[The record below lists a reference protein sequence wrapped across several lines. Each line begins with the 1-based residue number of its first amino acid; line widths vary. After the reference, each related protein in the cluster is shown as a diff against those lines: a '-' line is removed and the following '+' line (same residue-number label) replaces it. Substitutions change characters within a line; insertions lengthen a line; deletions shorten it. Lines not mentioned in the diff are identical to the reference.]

1 MNIVAINGSPSGAK
15 GCTGRLLSALI
26 EGACESGAEV
36 ALFEIYNLTVNPC
49 TGCRTCQRVGTC
61 VIEDDYPKIKAAMIA
76 ADGIVLASP
85 NYISSVSAQMKA
97 LFDRSFSMFHT
108 QALHGKYGAGVI
120 SSGGPMCQSAEEYL
134 MHVIGSIG
142 CWKVGSVVTGGGVL
156 DDPAQAP
163 DVLKEARGLGTRL
176 AEAIAIRQRFPE
188 QEEALEQSF
197 EIMRWLVSEHKD
209 IWPYEFEYWQTHW
222 SST

>member
-1 MNIVAINGSPSGAK
+1 MNIVAVNGSPTGEK
-15 GCTGRLLSALI
+15 GCTGRLLAALI
-26 EGACESGAEV
+26 DGAREAGAEV
-36 ALFEIYNLTVNPC
+36 TLFELCNLTVKPC

-61 VIEDDYPKIKAAMIA
+61 VIEDDYPKIKAALIA

-85 NYISSVSAQMKA
+85 NYISSVSAQIKA
-97 LFDRSFSMFHT
+97 LLDRCFSMFHT
-108 QALHGKYGAGVI
+108 QALHGKYGAGIVA
-120 SSGGPMCQSAEEYL
+120 SGGPMCQMTEEYL

-142 CWKVGSVVTGGGVL
+142 CWKAGSVVTGGGVL

-163 DVLKEARGLGTRL
+163 DVLKEARDLGARL
-176 AEAIAIRQRFPE
+176 ANAITTKQRFPE

-209 IWPYEFEYWQTHW
+209 IWPYEFEYWQKHW
-222 SST
+222 GTS